1 MEFQGRALYNF
12 LQIRQQED
20 PSQAV
25 EPWQLLNYRLTSEEE
40 LFRHLPI
47 ALSKEAFLLYADS
60 CETPEELL
68 ECLWVDEEN
77 IEGQE
82 KVYLAIFEMWRRF
95 LPNKQSLSIFC
106 DELDHLIAQFDLGED
121 IEEKA
126 HTLLDDLE
134 NILHTNMQQGLEP
147 KQVFSLISQ
156 YTAHDIATF
165 LFDYILELIENHDD
179 VFATSLIEAF
189 EDYVPQKKWFTLLR
203 AYLLSASQVA
213 VWSHLIDRLLEEEE
227 ENPSSA
233 FLTELFYFLQGVED
247 TPLLKKCQEL
257 LFPLVSE
264 EEKEELLSLQTI

>member
-25 EPWQLLNYRLTSEEE
+25 EPWQLLDYRSMSEKE
-40 LFRHLPI
+40 LFHHLPI
-47 ALSKEAFLLYADS
+47 ALSKEAFILYADS

-68 ECLWVDEEN
+68 ECLWIDEEN
-77 IEGQE
+77 LEGQE
-82 KVYLAIFEMWRRF
+82 KAYLVIFEMWRRF

-106 DELDHLIAQFDLGED
+106 DELDDLIARFDLGED

-134 NILHTNMQQGLEP
+134 NILHTNMQQGLAP

-203 AYLLSASQVA
+203 AYLLSASQVE

-233 FLTELFYFLQGVED
+233 FLTELFYFLQGLED

-257 LFPLVSE
+257 LFPLISD